1 MDVVILLVKGLVVGI
16 PVLVTDLVGDIVF
29 VTDLVILLV
38 NGLVVAIPVL
48 VIDFVGDI
56 VFVTDLV
63 ILYGSRNMEWDQTK

>member
-38 NGLVVAIPVL
+38 NGLVV
-48 VIDFVGDI
+48 
-56 VFVTDLV
+56 TDLV